1 MNKDELRGFVKGAIA
16 SFNYYS
22 QINTDKC
29 LNFIILEVNGFWLI
43 EFTWLIV
50 DVPSSNLDPTDDNS
64 VTKYNTEK
72 LRVPNTLSNSNL
84 FITITDALDV
94 VHDSDLITE
103 RSELC

>member
-1 MNKDELRGFVKGAIA
+1 MNKEELRGFVKGAIA

-29 LNFIILEVNGFWLI
+29 LNFVLLEVNNHWLL
-43 EFTWLIV
+43 EFTWLII

-64 VTKYNTEK
+64 VTKYQTEK
-72 LRVPNTLSNSNL
+72 LKISNTISDSDL

-94 VHDSDLITE
+94 VHESTLITE
-103 RSELC
+103 RSEL